1 MREHIHD
8 IGSLTAQ
15 VKQNCNISDA
25 HYWDSYSL
33 CGLLLRLRELY
44 RSETGIKLWM
54 RIPQESIGDWI
65 DKREALWHQLRGTDL
80 QNIEIDGKEFGPFQ
94 IMKLNSL
101 LHGQKL
107 LYGAGYGITMKPSFF
122 LADLVSRE
130 RIDGFEVY
138 IAGNEYARDL
148 SDYPA
153 VLQGEVIIT
162 RLETIKMLI
171 WQKLEELQCKTTKAG
186 LAYAFSEYGI
196 REHGGF
202 SEDTDRKLDLIARA
216 EAQTYIRHEIGES
229 VEDEKMGDEWKTLLT
244 IIPRSKAEVFARSVK
259 DILAD
264 TSDRGMLRYIIDN
277 RLTGSLGFYTVFLSG
292 FRKTLFPEMLD
303 AFKIFTGNRDW
314 SLVEN
319 ARRTGYQRAS
329 YYANKILA
337 CYRREGSDT
346 EKTAGCIDN
355 EVLSLLG

>member
-1 MREHIHD
+1 MQEHIHD
-8 IGSLTAQ
+8 REGLTAQ
-15 VKQNCNISDA
+15 VKRNCDISDA

-44 RSETGIKLWM
+44 RSESGIKLWM
-54 RIPQESIGDWI
+54 HIPHKSIGDWI

-80 QNIEIDGKEFGPFQ
+80 QNIEIGGQGFGPFQ
-94 IMKLNSL
+94 IREINSL

-130 RIDGFEVY
+130 QIDGIEVY
-138 IAGNEYARDL
+138 IAGTEYARDL

-171 WQKLEELQCKTTKAG
+171 WQKLEELQCKSAKAG

-196 REHGGF
+196 PEHTGF
-202 SEDTDRKLDLIARA
+202 SEDTYKKLDLIARA
-216 EAQTYIRHEIGES
+216 EAQTYIRHEIGEL

-244 IIPRSKAEVFARSVK
+244 IIPHSKAEVFARSVK

-264 TSDRGMLRYIIDN
+264 TSERGMIRYIIDN

-303 AFKIFTGNRDW
+303 AFRIFTGNRDW
-314 SLVEN
+314 NLVEN
-319 ARRTGYQRAS
+319 ARRTAYQRAS
-329 YYANKILA
+329 YYADKILA
-337 CYRREGSDT
+337 CYRREGQDT
-346 EKTAGCIDN
+346 EKMTGCIDN
-355 EVLSLLG
+355 EVLSRLG